1 MEGLVIH
8 SLCPLGPPRSSVTA
22 HYTSLVDSVKKVIVI
37 NSSSTSY
44 EMKVLFWFGD
54 EKGEEVLI
62 ATFLFIPV
70 IFG

>member
-8 SLCPLGPPRSSVTA
+8 SLCPLGPPRSSATA

-54 EKGEEVLI
+54 KKGEEVLI